1 MRTTNRDGP
10 AKPTRIWSRIGR
22 RPVIAG
28 GNANGDFPMLRF
40 ARVDTRPALRL
51 LVVHDDAEREFDDQK
66 GAEQAIA
73 RANDKDWTVIS
84 IKNDWSQVF
93 AD

>member
-1 MRTTNRDGP
+1 MLTLP
-10 AKPTRIWSRIGR
+10 VESR
-22 RPVIAG
+22 
-28 GNANGDFPMLRF
+28 GD
-40 ARVDTRPALRL
+40 L